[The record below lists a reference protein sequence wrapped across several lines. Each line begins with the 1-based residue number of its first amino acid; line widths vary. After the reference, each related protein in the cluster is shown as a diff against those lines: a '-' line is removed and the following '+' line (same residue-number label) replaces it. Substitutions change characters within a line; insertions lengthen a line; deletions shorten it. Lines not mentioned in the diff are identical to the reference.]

1 MPGGTP
7 PGPPGHDRLHGLHI
21 SFHGARPSTRPRRR
35 LCRPGW
41 LPPPCTRPS
50 RRLIVSGQH
59 HLSRT
64 CRSLGTPVIDLIAF
78 AKTYVAARGKFLDAA
93 RARGLSVDS
102 RENAAVKGPE
112 GEALYGDVV
121 QLGNPQAPH
130 RLLMVS
136 ATHGIEGYC
145 GSAAQ
150 IDFLNGPQADLAGED
165 LSIVLLHANNPY
177 GFAWGRRV
185 NEDNVDLNRNFVD
198 FNAPL
203 PENSGYAN
211 IRRAIVPKSLD
222 EEALKEA
229 NKAITEFGKRHGFD
243 RVQEAITRGQY
254 HDAEGL
260 YYGGT
265 FPTWSNKNLRDV
277 IRTYIAGADKAALID
292 FHTGLGP
299 YGYGEI
305 ITEYEK
311 TDPNYLRASRWYN
324 GEATSTIGGDSSSVA
339 LTGTTDLA
347 FHDELPDITATAI
360 ALEFGTVPSN
370 EVFAATRAD
379 NWIHLHDRPGTLQ
392 WDEVKKQIRHA
403 FYQEKDD
410 WKKMVLERSREVIN
424 MTVHGLKG
432 ED

>member
-1 MPGGTP
+1 MT
-7 PGPPGHDRLHGLHI
+7 D
-21 SFHGARPSTRPRRR
+21 
-35 LCRPGW
+35 
-41 LPPPCTRPS
+41 
-50 RRLIVSGQH
+50 
-59 HLSRT
+59 LSVF
-64 CRSLGTPVIDLIAF
+64 SKSYAE
-78 AKTYVAARGKFLDAA
+78 ARGKFLAA
-93 RARGLSVDS
+93 ASALGLKTDS
-102 RENAAVKGPE
+102 RENSAVKGPS
-112 GEALYGDVV
+112 GEDLFSDVV
-121 QLGNPQAPH
+121 QLGNPKAPK
-130 RLLMVS
+130 RLLMIS

-150 IDFLNGPQADLAGED
+150 IDFLNGAQADLANDD
-165 LSIVLLHANNPY
+165 LAIVLLHAHNPY

-203 PENSGYAN
+203 PENSGYAD
-211 IRRAIVPKSLD
+211 IRHGIVPTGLTEDDIKS
-222 EEALKEA
+222 A
-229 NKAITEFGKRHGFD
+229 NAAITEFGKKHGFD
-243 RVQEAITRGQY
+243 HVQEAITRGQY

-265 FPTWSNKNLRDV
+265 FATWSNKTFRDV
-277 IRTYIAGADKAALID
+277 VRTYIAGARDAALID
-292 FHTGLGP
+292 YHTGLGP

-305 ITEYEK
+305 ITEYET

-379 NWIHLHDRPGTLQ
+379 NWIHLHDQPGTLQ